1 MNRIIDY
8 KATGKTH
15 SLLAVANETNGVIVS
30 QNPYAMREK
39 AHAYGFTNGKCE
51 FISYNDFFNHR
62 YDNHKPVYIDELET
76 CIKSIGRLD
85 GYTLSKE

>member
-30 QNPYAMREK
+30 
-39 AHAYGFTNGKCE
+39 
-51 FISYNDFFNHR
+51 
-62 YDNHKPVYIDELET
+62 
-76 CIKSIGRLD
+76 
-85 GYTLSKE
+85 